1 MDRDTRL
8 PLFPLRTVL
17 FPGGRLPLQIFEV
30 RYLDMIGRA
39 HREGTP
45 FGVVCLT
52 EGEEVRAADP
62 AAFGSEAF
70 HPIGTLARIDFLE
83 RPRPGLLQIRCTGQ
97 QRFRIERPLCL
108 PHGLWVGE
116 ATLLP
121 DDQPLPL
128 PADLEPIGLALAR
141 VVDDLREQ
149 GLADEELP
157 VQGPWQFDDCGWVA
171 NRWCDLLP
179 LPNAV
184 KQRLLEQESPLLRL
198 ELVADALD
206 QLRKG
211 PFG

>member
-1 MDRDTRL
+1 MDRDNRL

-39 HREGTP
+39 HRDGTP

-70 HPIGTLARIDFLE
+70 HQVGTLARVDHLE
-83 RPRPGLLQIRCTGQ
+83 RPRPGLLRVHCTGTR
-97 QRFRIERPLCL
+97 RFRLERSECL

-116 ATLLP
+116 VSLLV
-121 DDQPLPL
+121 DDAQVTI
-128 PADLEPIGLALAR
+128 PADLEHVAIALER
-141 VVDDLREQ
+141 VAADLREQ
-149 GLADEELP
+149 GAPEDELP
-157 VQGPWQFDDCGWVA
+157 MQPPWQFDACGWVA
-171 NRWCDLLP
+171 NRWCELLP
-179 LPNAV
+179 LPMAV
-184 KQRLLEQESPLLRL
+184 KQRLLELESPLLRL

-206 QLRKG
+206 ELRG
-211 PFG
+211 TGGG